1 MPPIIHRVH
10 SHSESNTAN
19 KMQLLSMVKYV
30 IPNLSSPCSLSL
42 SMIKNEHIPSFC
54 RFNNHLVCSTKLDY
68 DNCYK
73 CSPKKTLKRRR
84 KEPLTLAKHSRQAS
98 RGQETWGAMWRAH
111 QRSFLERRAR
121 RDESRRV
128 PEGPRVLVSVLGV
141 ESTTPGACYI
151 HVK

>member
-1 MPPIIHRVH
+1 MSFGCSLLKLQVSYVCVNKSKFNFIVFSLIEPYVNTVLDYFRSCDMPPIIHRVH
-10 SHSESNTAN
+10 SHSESNTAH
-19 KMQLLSMVKYV
+19 KKQLLSLVKYV

-73 CSPKKTLKRRR
+73 CFPKKALKRRR

-98 RGQETWGAMWRAH
+98 RGQET
-111 QRSFLERRAR
+111 
-121 RDESRRV
+121 
-128 PEGPRVLVSVLGV
+128 
-141 ESTTPGACYI
+141 
-151 HVK
+151 